1 MLSALDPTLLLVL
14 NLFGTVA
21 FALSG
26 AMAGVKARLDL
37 FGVVVLAGTVG
48 LAGGIARDLVLGIPA
63 QSVQDWRFLAA
74 VIGAGLVAF
83 WAHAVFERLA
93 RPVDFLD
100 ACGLAI
106 FCVSG
111 AAVALRHDADIPEAI
126 LLGMITAIGGGV
138 VRDILLTEVPTVLK
152 RGLYAVPAGLGAAVF
167 VIADSAD
174 ASATSVAWPALG
186 AAACLALR
194 LVGMRYDI
202 NLPRPVDR
210 DR

>member
-26 AMAGVKARLDL
+26 AMAGVRARLDV
-37 FGVVVLAGTVG
+37 FGVLVMAFVVG

-63 QSVQDWRFLAA
+63 QSVKDWRFILAVLAA
-74 VIGAGLVAF
+74 GLAVAI
-83 WAHAVFERLA
+83 AHPVLERMS
-93 RPVDFLD
+93 RPVEFLD

-111 AAVALRHDADIPEAI
+111 AAVALRHDANVGEAI
-126 LLGMITAIGGGV
+126 ILGMITAIGGGV
-138 VRDILLTEVPTVLK
+138 VRDMLLTEVPIVLR
-152 RGLYAVPAGLGAAVF
+152 RGLYAVPAALGAG
-167 VIADSAD
+167 VIVLAD
-174 ASATSVAWPALG
+174 AAGANSVLWPALG

-194 LVGMRYDI
+194 LVGLRFDI
-202 NLPRPVDR
+202 NLPRPAGR
-210 DR
+210 ER